1 MPNQQLTFNDRKIGP
16 WTVPTIE
23 LKGAALSLQQ
33 HVSGTIINSITDGLR
48 GRERQQEWK
57 VSVASEVK
65 KVRGAAAWNPSG
77 NFAISLGFSFHLPSH
92 GNQKNLD
99 VENFIK
105 PVIDALAA
113 GLFCD
118 PGQDPREI
126 AEWRYDDSNF
136 RTLLIHRLE
145 DASRSEN
152 EGVSISVSS
161 VPGS

>member
-1 MPNQQLTFNDRKIGP
+1 MTHHQFTLKDRKIGP

-23 LKGAALSLQQ
+23 LEGAALSLQQ
-33 HVSGTIINSITDGLR
+33 HVSGTIINSITDGQR
-48 GRERQQEWK
+48 GRDRQQEWK

-77 NFAISLGFSFHLPSH
+77 NFAVSLGFSFHLPNH

-113 GLFCD
+113 GPFCD

-136 RTLLIHRLE
+136 RTLLIHRLD
-145 DASRSEN
+145 DATRSEN
-152 EGVSISVSS
+152 EGVSISVSY

>member
-1 MPNQQLTFNDRKIGP
+1 MDHPHHRTGRGRPQ
-16 WTVPTIE
+16 
-23 LKGAALSLQQ
+23 LSLQQ
-33 HVSGTIINSITDGLR
+33 QVSDTIINSITDGKR
-48 GRERQQEWK
+48 GRDRQQEWK
-57 VSVASEVK
+57 VSVASGVK
-65 KVRGAAAWNPSG
+65 KVRGAVAWNPFG
-77 NFAISLGFSFHLPSH
+77 NFAASLGFSFHFPSH

-105 PVIDALAA
+105 PVVDALAA

-136 RTLLIHRLE
+136 RTLLIHRLDE
-145 DASRSEN
+145 ATHSEN

-161 VPGS
+161 APGF